1 MLFNKSSKKIIQ
13 FFFNEPYESI
23 HLRELSR
30 KTKTSIYSTKKI
42 IDYLLNQEILSE
54 KRQGNQRI
62 VKPNMENIFFKQ
74 LKITFSI
81 KKIQESDLLDHLKKK
96 IPAISSVI
104 LYGSTAK
111 GTDNQKSDIDLLVIG
126 QKTRLDISQYEK
138 KLDKQINIIVMKW
151 SEWRIHAEKDKAF
164 YREII
169 KDGIALYGE
178 IPVIE

>member
-1 MLFNKSSKKIIQ
+1 MLFNRSSVKIMQ
-13 FFFNEPYESI
+13 FFFNKPYESV

-30 KTKTSIYSTKKI
+30 KTKTSVYSTKKT
-42 IDYLLNQEILSE
+42 IDYLINQEILSE

-74 LKITFSI
+74 LKLAFSI
-81 KKIQESDLLDHLKKK
+81 KKIQESGILDYLGKK
-96 IPAISSVI
+96 IPAISSII
-104 LYGSTAK
+104 LYGSTAQGK
-111 GTDNQKSDIDLLVIG
+111 DSSESDIDLLVIG
-126 QKTRLDISQYEK
+126 QKIRMDISKYEK

-151 SEWRIHAEKDKAF
+151 AEWRIHAEEDKAF